1 MDESPAKNGR
11 MNWSPEQQRLLG
23 AMGYQLL
30 VRVDQSMAPG
40 GSTGARVAASAAPRA
55 TAAPRASAADT
66 LAASAHGPQVGL
78 PALLAALTRAAG
90 GADIA
95 ALISDLELLRRQPLA
110 KRALWPRLRALR
122 RSS

>member
-1 MDESPAKNGR
+1 

-30 VRVDQSMAPG
+30 VRVEPPTAP
-40 GSTGARVAASAAPRA
+40 AASSR
-55 TAAPRASAADT
+55 SF
-66 LAASAHGPQVGL
+66 
-78 PALLAALTRAAG
+78 PALRAALTRAAG

-95 ALISDLELLRRQPLA
+95 ALIADLDSLRREPLA
-110 KRALWPRLRALR
+110 KRALWPRLRVLR